1 VTRLKKKA
9 GRERKKE
16 RKKERRPEE
25 EGDGKRAEEMKGNKD
40 EEE

>member
-16 RKKERRPEE
+16 RRPKE